1 MHEELACACPG
12 WQDPAKLESCILFM
26 YTAHPLAPHEIKG
39 VSISELKWWLDLPG
53 NVAKALHDQVESIAE
68 SALTMDTI
76 PSILR
81 AAFTTSRAGGSTPR
95 ESSSSEKQV
104 KEVMRRFASTAS
116 CQAYLHEAMQM
127 VDVLT
132 PFRPLDR

>member
-1 MHEELACACPG
+1 
-12 WQDPAKLESCILFM
+12 M

-39 VSISELKWWLDLPG
+39 ASISELKWWLDLPG

-81 AAFTTSRAGGSTPR
+81 AAFTTSRSGGSTPR

-127 VDVLT
+127 IDVLT